1 MLNFLKKS
9 KPSSPVYKCMLCH
22 NTFTES
28 EMSPVDSLCNTCC
41 WEASDNFNSV
51 INKIEKLQEMDEE
64 AGNAGNL
71 RGQMSFYKLMLKY
84 MYDYKEAYYD
94 KGINLV
100 SQDFNQMVQ
109 NAQKVYDG
117 VLEILLEGSMQ
128 RNIILDGDNI
138 PFTDEQWFHLL
149 GEQHS
154 AIDKILSMCD
164 TMDRVGIGFSD
175 GRSVGAQF
183 LEMAI
188 ELLIYLAV
196 VDGEIDEVEKQI
208 IMELLQV
215 DDIDYYI
222 EAVEKRVKEKGPFS
236 LGIPECMDV
245 FIKAD
250 QKLIR
255 NGSDSAAAISV
266 LILLKEMGILFLY
279 RSCTDIIPEKTAELY
294 QYLLNINNL
303 LAMNYLPMDSLE
315 EFCETEMKE
324 VDVKDLSD
332 QNTQNFQNTQESL
345 EELMA
350 ELNGLIGLGRVKND
364 LNSLIN
370 LIKVQKMREER
381 GFKPIPISLHLVF
394 SGNPGTG
401 KTTVARL
408 LARIYKSLGLLSTG
422 QLIETDRS
430 GLVAGYVGQTAIK
443 TQEIISKAK
452 GGILFID
459 EAYSLTENGS
469 NEDYGQ
475 EAIDILVKAME
486 DGRADL
492 VVIVAGYPKEMEN
505 FLNSNP
511 GLRSRFNKF
520 IEFDDY
526 SAEDLILILK
536 TMCTKAGLILS
547 DKAEQQAYSYYV
559 KQKSLHLP
567 AFANARDVR
576 NYYEKALVNQANRLS
591 RIENVTDSM
600 LFSIEYEDLVSIAL
614 EAE

>member
-9 KPSSPVYKCMLCH
+9 KPSSPVYKCILCN

-28 EMSPVDSLCNTCC
+28 EMSPVDSLCDACSC
-41 WEASDNFNSV
+41 EASDNFKSL

-71 RGQMSFYKLMLKY
+71 RGQMSFYKLILKY

-100 SQDFNQMVQ
+100 SQDFNQMIQ
-109 NAQKVYDG
+109 NAQMVYDG
-117 VLEILLEGSMQ
+117 VLEILLEDSKQ
-128 RNIILDGDNI
+128 RNIILEEDNI
-138 PFTDEQWFHLL
+138 PLTDEQWFQLL

-175 GRSVGAQF
+175 GRSVGTQF

-188 ELLIYLAV
+188 ELLIYLSV

-222 EAVEKRVKEKGPFS
+222 QAVEKRVKENGPYS
-236 LGIPECMDV
+236 LEIPECMDV

-279 RSCTDIIPEKTAELY
+279 RSCSDIVPEKIAELY

-315 EFCETEMKE
+315 EFCEAEIEE
-324 VDVKDLSD
+324 VAVKDL
-332 QNTQNFQNTQESL
+332 NTQDTQESL

-350 ELNGLIGLGRVKND
+350 ELNGLIGLDRVKSD

-381 GFKPIPISLHLVF
+381 GFKRIPISLHLVF

-408 LARIYKSLGLLSTG
+408 LARIYKSLGLISTG

-459 EAYSLTENGS
+459 EAYSLTENGG

-505 FLNSNP
+505 FLNSNT

-536 TMCTKAGLILS
+536 TMCTKAGLTLS

-559 KQKSLHLP
+559 KQKSMHLP

-591 RIENVTDSM
+591 RVENVTDSM
-600 LFSIEYEDLVSIAL
+600 LFSIEYDDLVSIAL
-614 EAE
+614 ETE